1 MPSSRILTVV
11 DQFDEDEFPDIPAAP
26 AALLRALQAVPDPR
40 NLRGRRHRLCTIL
53 ALAACA
59 VIAGARSFVGIA
71 EWTAE
76 ATPAELAKL
85 GVTGQKP
92 CESTIRRTLNRIDAD
107 GLNLI
112 VGTWAA
118 LVATTSERFPVIAV
132 NGKSVR
138 GSAVAGGRCR
148 HLLSALTHADGLVLG
163 QIDVDLKTNEIPL
176 LSRLLDNIELLGVLV
191 TADAMHCQRIH
202 AKYLVEQRGAHYL
215 LTVKGNQPALRRQL
229 TQLPWTQVAITD
241 TQDDRRHGRIEKRTV
256 KVVSID
262 AGILFPYAAQ
272 AIQITWKV
280 RRPKS
285 RKWRSEAV
293 YAITDLTAAQANSQR
308 LGAWLRGHW
317 CIENKLHWV
326 RDVTFGE
333 DLSQV
338 RTGSGPQVMATLRN
352 LAIGLLR
359 MTGATNIAE
368 ALRHHARDTNRPL
381 TLLLTSRNNPAIPS
395 KRQCRG
401 RGPGIWT

>member
-11 DQFDEDEFPDIPAAP
+11 DQFDENEFPDIPAAP

-107 GLNLI
+107 GLDLI

-132 NGKSVR
+132 DGKSVR

-176 LSRLLDNIELLGVLV
+176 FSRLLDNIELLGVLV

-229 TQLPWTQVAITD
+229 TQVPWTQVAITD

-272 AIQITWKV
+272 AIQITRKV

-293 YAITDLTAAQANSQR
+293 YAITDLTAAPGQQSPVGCLAPRPLVHRKQAA
-308 LGAWLRGHW
+308 LGQ
-317 CIENKLHWV
+317 
-326 RDVTFGE
+326 DVTFGE

-368 ALRHHARDTNRPL
+368 GLRHHARDTNRPL